1 MDHETDAHGIP
12 LTALRQDY
20 AFKAVDDYNVRM
32 YILPH
37 LVDPESRARIIAE
50 HKADPLYSPTRPGE
64 PAPVYSQVLVR
75 LIDKLRV
82 VPTAGKHI
90 IVETE
95 PSREYTI
102 ALLPAARG
110 ETVVLTEETYATRG
124 EADHAIFL
132 KRLEALLASYGIEI

>member
-1 MDHETDAHGIP
+1 MDQETGAHGIP

-64 PAPVYSQVLVR
+64 PAPIYSQVLVR
-75 LIDKLRV
+75 IGRAHV
-82 VPTAGKHI
+82 
-90 IVETE
+90 
-95 PSREYTI
+95 
-102 ALLPAARG
+102 
-110 ETVVLTEETYATRG
+110 
-124 EADHAIFL
+124 
-132 KRLEALLASYGIEI
+132 

>member
-1 MDHETDAHGIP
+1 MAQETDAHGIP

-37 LVDPESRARIIAE
+37 LVDPESRAKIIAE
-50 HKADPLYSPTRPGE
+50 HKADPLYSPTRPGA
-64 PAPVYSQVLVR
+64 PAPMYSQVLVR

-82 VPTAGKHI
+82 TPQAGKHT
-90 IVETE
+90 IVETT
-95 PSREYTI
+95 PNAEYTI
-102 ALLPAARG
+102 ALLPETRG
-110 ETVVLTEETYATRG
+110 GTVELTDETYPTRG

-132 KRLEALLASYGIEI
+132 KRLKALLAEYGVEI